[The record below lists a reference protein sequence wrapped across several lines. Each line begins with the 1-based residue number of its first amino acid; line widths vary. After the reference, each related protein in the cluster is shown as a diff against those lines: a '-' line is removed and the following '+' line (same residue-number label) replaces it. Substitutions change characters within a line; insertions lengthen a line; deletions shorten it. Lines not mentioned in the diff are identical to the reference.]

1 VVVAQPRA
9 SPSVQKVFVPCGQ
22 EIRQFRQQIRQL
34 GQKAGAVS
42 EFMVSD
48 GPNSRTLET
57 LTICRLHDSLNG
69 MDAIALL
76 LRLVAKDRTGHQ
88 RDKQIRIPNQFSLKA
103 KQP

>member
-9 SPSVQKVFVPCGQ
+9 SPSVQKLFVPCGQ
-22 EIRQFRQQIRQL
+22 EIRQL